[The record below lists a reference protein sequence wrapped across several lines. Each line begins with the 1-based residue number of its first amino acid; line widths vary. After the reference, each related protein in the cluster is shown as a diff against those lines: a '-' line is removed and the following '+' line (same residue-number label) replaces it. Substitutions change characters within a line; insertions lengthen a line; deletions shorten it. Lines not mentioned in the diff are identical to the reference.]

1 VPAAVRT
8 VCIHQPDF
16 APYLGFFD
24 RLLRSDHFIL
34 LDNVQ
39 FIRRG
44 WQHRDRI
51 KTREGSGWLT
61 LSLQKGDYHQ
71 KISEVRLATDE
82 KWIDDNLA
90 LLRKCYA
97 KAPFFEL
104 IYPQVEAIYR
114 AGHKRMIDLNIAFLG
129 LALRLF
135 RIEVPM
141 SFASAYPVVSSS
153 SQRLLDLVIAVR
165 GDNYLTGPGS
175 RDYLD
180 ETLFL
185 QAGVG
190 VTWQDFRHPV
200 YPQLYENFEPKLSC
214 LDVFFNCGHDAALV
228 LRGVRHG

>member
-1 VPAAVRT
+1 MKT

-24 RLLRSDHFIL
+24 RLLSTDHFIL

-61 LSLQKGDYHQ
+61 LSLQKDDYHQ
-71 KISEVRLATDE
+71 RISDVRLAPGE
-82 KWIDDNLA
+82 RWIIENLA
-90 LLRKCYA
+90 LLRQSYA
-97 KAPFFEL
+97 KAPCFDL

-114 AGHKRMIDLNIAFLG
+114 AGYERLIDFNMALLNM
-129 LALRLF
+129 ALRLLS
-135 RIEVPM
+135 IDVQM
-141 SFASAYPVVSSS
+141 SFASAYPVASSG
-153 SQRLLDLVIAVR
+153 SQRLLELVLAVQ

-180 ETLFL
+180 EALFA
-185 QAGVG
+185 QSGVS
-190 VTWQDFRHPV
+190 VNWQNFKHPT
-200 YPQLYENFEPKLSC
+200 YSQLYGNFEPMLSC
-214 LDVFFNCGHDAALV
+214 LDLFFNCGNEAALV
-228 LRGVRHG
+228 LRGLTRG